1 MPHTIQPTN
10 SFPKCERN
18 GCVVTNGSNVLG
30 NIIKINAPTPYAA
43 LENNNNIPMI
53 NNKNDL
59 PFFSNFHTKCPIWMM
74 L

>member
-18 GCVVTNGSNVLG
+18 GCMVTNGSNVLG
-30 NIIKINAPTPYAA
+30 NIIKDKRSNTICSTG
-43 LENNNNIPMI
+43 NNNNIPMI

-59 PFFSNFHTKCPIWMM
+59 PFLPIFI
-74 L
+74 LNVLFG